1 MSRKVCAFDLEGPL
15 SFTDFAAE
23 ICKLLGSKLRYE
35 KLDEFFQMV
44 SNYDD
49 YLIEYPQIIKELGIK
64 SYEPGDTLKL
74 LAPIYVS
81 FFSNSELIEISKN
94 NIGLIPGSRQTIDFL
109 RKDWDISIISTSY
122 TQHAYNIANALAIP
136 LDHVYCTILDIE
148 STLGLIENIEDHLGL
163 LIGTIFKNYLAKE
176 SRIEAVLDD
185 LNQFFWKSDSDYTR
199 AMNQIMVR
207 GGHRKEAAL
216 VEISEKIGVPISEMI
231 ATGDSI
237 TDKDMLRRL
246 SEEGG
251 IAISFNGN
259 QYSVPYANVAVT
271 SPNLMGVLPIFWKKD
286 NVWEFLTEWE
296 TQFPSFKEDPRKIPN
311 SLLGKG
317 LRQYYINQKFVP
329 HLKNL
334 KGASKIEK
342 EQIIELQKKM
352 RKEVRGWFG
361 ALG

>member
-1 MSRKVCAFDLEGPL
+1 MKVCAFDLEGPL

-44 SNYDD
+44 SIYDD
-49 YLIEYPQIIKELGIK
+49 YLIDNPQIIKELGLK

-81 FFSNSELIEISKN
+81 FFSNSELIKISKK
-94 NIGLIPGSRQTIDFL
+94 NIGLIPGSKQTIDL
-109 RKDWDISIISTSY
+109 LKKDWDISIISTSY
-122 TQHAYNIANALAIP
+122 TQHAHNIASALGIP

-148 STLGLIENIEDHLGL
+148 STRGIIENIEDHLSL

-176 SRIEAVLDD
+176 SRIEAVVED
-185 LNQFFWKSDSDYTR
+185 LNQFFWTRESDYTR
-199 AMNQIMVR
+199 AMNQIVVR
-207 GGHRKEAAL
+207 GGHRKETAV
-216 VEISEKIGVPISEMI
+216 VEISQKLAVPISEMI

-246 SEEGG
+246 CEEGG

-259 QYSVPYANVAVT
+259 QYSVPYANIAVT
-271 SPNLMGVLPIFWKKD
+271 SPNLLGVMPIFWKKRD
-286 NVWEFLTEWE
+286 VWEFLAEWE
-296 TQFPSFKEDPRKIPN
+296 TKYPSFKEDPRKIPD
-311 SLLGKG
+311 SLLDKQ
-317 LRQYYINQKFVP
+317 LKHYYITQNFVP

-334 KGASKIEK
+334 KDASKLEK
-342 EQIIELQKKM
+342 EKIIALQKAM
-352 RKEVRGWFG
+352 RKQVRGWFG
-361 ALG
+361 TLG

>member
-1 MSRKVCAFDLEGPL
+1 
-15 SFTDFAAE
+15 
-23 ICKLLGSKLRYE
+23 
-35 KLDEFFQMV
+35 
-44 SNYDD
+44 
-49 YLIEYPQIIKELGIK
+49 
-64 SYEPGDTLKL
+64 
-74 LAPIYVS
+74 
-81 FFSNSELIEISKN
+81 
-94 NIGLIPGSRQTIDFL
+94 
-109 RKDWDISIISTSY
+109 
-122 TQHAYNIANALAIP
+122 
-136 LDHVYCTILDIE
+136 
-148 STLGLIENIEDHLGL
+148 
-163 LIGTIFKNYLAKE
+163 
-176 SRIEAVLDD
+176 
-185 LNQFFWKSDSDYTR
+185 
-199 AMNQIMVR
+199 MNQIMVR

>member
-23 ICKLLGSKLRYE
+23 ICKLLGLKLRYE
-35 KLDEFFQMV
+35 KLDAFFQMI

-49 YLIEYPQIIKELGIK
+49 YLIDYPQIIKELSVK

-81 FFSNSELIEISKN
+81 FFSNSELIEISKK
-94 NIGLIPGSRQTIDFL
+94 NIGLIPGSRETIDFL
-109 RKDWDISIISTSY
+109 KKDWDISIISTSY
-122 TQHAYNIANALAIP
+122 TQHAYNVADALAIP
-136 LDHVYCTILDIE
+136 HDHVYCTILDIE
-148 STLGLIENIEDHLGL
+148 STRRLIENIGNHLDL
-163 LIGTIFKNYLAKE
+163 LIGTIFKKYLTKG

-185 LNQFFWKSDSDYTR
+185 LNQFFWKRDSDYTR
-199 AMNQIMVR
+199 AMSQIVVR
-207 GGHRKEAAL
+207 GGHRKEAAV
-216 VEISEKIGVPISEMI
+216 VEISEKLAVPISEMI

-246 SEEGG
+246 NDEGG

-259 QYSVPYANVAVT
+259 QYSVPQANIAVT
-271 SPNLMGVLPIFWKKD
+271 SPNLMGVLPIFWKKN

-296 TQFPSFKEDPRKIPN
+296 TKYSQFKDDPRKIPD
-311 SLLGKG
+311 SLLDKR
-317 LRQYYINQKFVP
+317 LKQYYITQKFVP

-334 KGASKIEK
+334 KAASKMEK
-342 EQIIELQKKM
+342 EKIIELQKQM
-352 RKEVRGWFG
+352 RKKVRGWFG
-361 ALG
+361 TLG

>member
-35 KLDEFFQMV
+35 KLDAFFQMV

-49 YLIEYPQIIKELGIK
+49 YLIDYPQIIKELGIK

-81 FFSNSELIEISKN
+81 FFSNSELIEISKK
-94 NIGLIPGSRQTIDFL
+94 NIGLIPGSQETIDFL

-122 TQHAYNIANALAIP
+122 TQHAYNVAKALAIP

-148 STLGLIENIEDHLGL
+148 STRRLIQDIEAHLDL
-163 LIGTIFKNYLAKE
+163 LIGTIFRTYLAKE
-176 SRIEAVLDD
+176 SRIETVLDD
-185 LNQFFWKSDSDYTR
+185 LNQFFWKKDSDYTR
-199 AMNQIMVR
+199 AMNKVIVR
-207 GGHRKEAAL
+207 GGHRKEAAV
-216 VEISEKIGVPISEMI
+216 VEISEKLAVPISEMI

-259 QYSVPYANVAVT
+259 QYSVPHANVAVT

-286 NVWEFLTEWE
+286 HVWEFLAEWE
-296 TQFPSFKEDPRKIPN
+296 TQFPRFKEDPRKIPD
-311 SLLGKG
+311 SFLDKRLK
-317 LRQYYINQKFVP
+317 QYYITHNFVP

-334 KGASKIEK
+334 KDASKLEK
-342 EQIIELQKKM
+342 EKIIELQKKM